1 MSRHT
6 VQPLNPDHTVI
17 VGWDDPLETFFAQ
30 VWDDSME
37 LSEDDDKGFD
47 NLVFMVG
54 YVGGEVPTVE
64 KLQEVLQPFAHITD
78 EINQQL
84 QRDYENRSEPSP
96 LQQHI
101 RRIFEV

>member
-1 MSRHT
+1 MSRHS

-30 VWDDSME
+30 VWDNSIE
-37 LSEDDDKGFD
+37 LSEDDEEDKQ
-47 NLVFMVG
+47 LVFMVG
-54 YVGGEVPTVE
+54 YVGKEVPTIE

-84 QRDYENRSEPSP
+84 QRDYKNRSEPSP